1 MIEGN
6 NNEIFIDNKIEKIS
20 LNKFKGI
27 LNLESNCFINIVF
40 QLLFNR
46 LNYLYKNNCLYF

>member
-6 NNEIFIDNKIEKIS
+6 NNEIFIDNKIEKNS

-40 QLLFNR
+40 QFLYNR
-46 LNYLYKNNCLYF
+46 